1 MKYNNYIGFILLVVF
16 IGKLISVD
24 AKFMEFASQNNFL
37 SSINPNCKKIL
48 FHNDKIPAEYTSTN
62 SDAIHVIQYLCSAP
76 YNLELGSWNNVVQA
90 TYLPEINYRTRTF
103 SSGYSKKL
111 YPPPKA

>member
-1 MKYNNYIGFILLVVF
+1 MVF

-37 SSINPNCKKIL
+37 SPINPNCKKIL
-48 FHNDKIPAEYTSTN
+48 FQNDKTTAEYSSIN
-62 SDAIHVIQYLCSAP
+62 SEAIHIIKYLCSAP
-76 YNLELGSWNNVVQA
+76 YNLDLVSWDNIASA
-90 TYLPEINYRTRTF
+90 TYLPKINYRTVSF